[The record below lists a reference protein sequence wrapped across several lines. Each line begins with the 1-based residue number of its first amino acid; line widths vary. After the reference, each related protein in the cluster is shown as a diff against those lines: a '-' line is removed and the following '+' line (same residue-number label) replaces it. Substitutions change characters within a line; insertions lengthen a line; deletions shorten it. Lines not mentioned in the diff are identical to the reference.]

1 MLKETSKLNSSFF
14 QDVAYALTTSLE
26 PELLIDMDYFVDLYI
41 EKLSQYQIPNLDCHK
56 LRKEFDLV
64 WLDYSRV
71 ILTGLW
77 KRFSPEGI
85 VKNATIVGPSFIN
98 RSIDHAEFIIRK
110 VHNLLN
116 KLDI

>member
-1 MLKETSKLNSSFF
+1 
-14 QDVAYALTTSLE
+14 
-26 PELLIDMDYFVDLYI
+26 MDYFVDLYI
-41 EKLSQYQIPNLDCHK
+41 EKLSQYQIPGLDCHR
-56 LRKEFDLV
+56 LRAEFDLV

-85 VKNATIVGPSFIN
+85 IKNATIVGPRLIN
-98 RSIDHAEFIIRK
+98 RSIVHAEFIIRK

-116 KLDI
+116 KLDV